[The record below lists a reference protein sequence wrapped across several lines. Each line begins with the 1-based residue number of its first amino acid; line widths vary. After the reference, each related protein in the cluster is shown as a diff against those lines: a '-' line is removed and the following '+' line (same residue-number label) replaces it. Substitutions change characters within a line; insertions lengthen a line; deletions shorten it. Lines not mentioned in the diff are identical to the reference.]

1 MSLINDAL
9 KRANQQP
16 PPPPGGPALRPATP
30 EAAPRRGMGL
40 VVPILFVVLALGGLF
55 YVWQSREK
63 EDLTASARVPAGPQ
77 NPANEPAP
85 PAPAPRPAAV
95 QPAPAPAPAVSTV
108 PGLAAAT
115 NVIAQ
120 AAALAAAPAPVNA
133 VMEPAPQP
141 APAEP
146 SAPPK
151 PAPLKLQVI
160 VFDPAR
166 PSATING
173 RTVFVGDKLGPFR
186 VSAITRDSVTL
197 SGSGLDTRL
206 SLP

>member
-63 EDLTASARVPAGPQ
+63 EDLTASARVPAGGQ

-85 PAPAPRPAAV
+85 TPAPEPAP
-95 QPAPAPAPAVSTV
+95 PAPAPAPAVSTV

-115 NVIAQ
+115 NLMAQ
-120 AAALAAAPAPVNA
+120 AAALAAAPAPANA
-133 VMEPAPQP
+133 VMESAPQP
-141 APAEP
+141 APAET

-173 RTVFVGDKLGPFR
+173 KTVFVGDKLGPFR